1 MALSLA
7 LQRSRMDVFKGVPM
21 KIRNLVINIGLA
33 VMLFAGGYL
42 WNEHASPSLSVA
54 QAQSATT
61 IKPLNQNTAFLQ
73 DEENTISVNDLY
85 GPSVVAVNVE
95 IKGQAV
101 SAYDNVPPQFR
112 QFFNLPQDAQPQ
124 EQTQHGAGSGFVIDA
139 KGRIIT
145 NFHVVKD
152 ALEAN
157 SITLAEGSKL
167 SVTFAGSQD
176 KQIPVKVI
184 GVNPSY
190 DMALLELEQASD
202 LPSGIKAIPLANSD
216 EIKVGEK
223 VIAIG
228 NPFGL
233 QSTVTTGIVSALGRD
248 MPSIGQ
254 FNISMVQ
261 TDAAIN
267 PGNSGGPLLNSQ
279 GELIGINT
287 AIIPSVDAT
296 GQRGFLGVGF
306 AIPSNYLKDN
316 LADLEKGG
324 VHDVYSSKARLGAQI
339 ADVSSYP
346 ENVRATLHMP
356 DQGALVVAVQDGS
369 PAQKAGLK
377 ASDFSVTIDGQS
389 VPAGG
394 DVITQVN
401 GTDISSTQQLQNLVF
416 SMNPGDT
423 VHLTVS
429 SDGQVKQLDVT
440 LEIVPLAQAD
450 PTAPSSN

>member
-1 MALSLA
+1 MKLKSILLSL
-7 LQRSRMDVFKGVPM
+7 
-21 KIRNLVINIGLA
+21 GLA
-33 VMLFAGGYL
+33 LMLFAGGYL
-42 WNEHASPSLSVA
+42 WHEKASPSFSLA
-54 QAQSATT
+54 QAQESMV
-61 IKPLNQNTAFLQ
+61 KPLNETTAYLQ

-95 IKGQAV
+95 IQGQAV
-101 SAYDNVPPQFR
+101 SAYDQIPPEFR
-112 QFFNLPQDAQPQ
+112 QFFNLPQDMVPQ
-124 EQTQHGAGSGFVIDA
+124 NQTQHGAGSGFVIDNQ
-139 KGRIIT
+139 GRIIT

-152 ALEAN
+152 ALDAN
-157 SITLAEGSKL
+157 TINLSEGSKL
-167 SVTFAGSQD
+167 TVSFTDTPDTQV
-176 KQIPVKVI
+176 PVKVV

-190 DMALLELEQASD
+190 DMALLELVTKAD
-202 LPSGIKAIPLANSD
+202 LPSGLKAIPLANSD
-216 EIKVGEK
+216 ELKVGQK

-254 FNISMVQ
+254 FNIAMVQ

-267 PGNSGGPLLNSQ
+267 PGNSGGPLLNSK
-279 GELIGINT
+279 GELVGINT

-306 AIPSNYLKDN
+306 AVPSNYLRDN

-346 ENVRATLHMP
+346 ESVRSSLHLP
-356 DQGALVVAVQDGS
+356 DHGAMIVAVQDGS

-377 ASDFSVTIDGQS
+377 GSEFSVSINGQD

-401 GTDISSTQQLQNLVF
+401 GTDITSTQQLQDLVF

-423 VHLTVS
+423 VHLTVDS
-429 SDGQVKQLDVT
+429 AGTVKQLDVK
-440 LEIVPLAQAD
+440 LEIVPLAATNQD
-450 PTAPSSN
+450 SSPSGN